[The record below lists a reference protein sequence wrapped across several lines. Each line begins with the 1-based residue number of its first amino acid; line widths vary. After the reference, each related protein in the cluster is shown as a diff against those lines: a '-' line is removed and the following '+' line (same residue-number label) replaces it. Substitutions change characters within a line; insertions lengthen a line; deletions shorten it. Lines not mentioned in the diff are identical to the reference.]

1 MNTRIIISDITLHG
15 HPEIIRDAISTGYGE
30 DISLNIEIRNSGFSE
45 DIAYAAQIGAEALIR
60 STTGFSSHIDEALQ
74 YYILND
80 IQTFMTL
87 GSNDPIRIDS
97 PSEIPVIITAGAGTE
112 ENQTAFGPA
121 LEFFDN
127 YTEEGAANLSSFSN
141 GIILG
146 KILKIKDTLQC
157 SWWEAR
163 WRARQTADSPDELC
177 RSEQNGYGKI
187 NIPNALQYKCDIP
200 ADPYKTGEQI
210 IELTNEVEKLTGEN
224 QTIGEE
230 NRELIEANNELA
242 VLLAKC
248 RENAPSPPE
257 DKSGKFIKNIIND
270 YNYNFH
276 NKDYNKSYIDDKD
289 YTESN
294 NN

>member
-1 MNTRIIISDITLHG
+1 MNARIIISDFTLHG
-15 HPEIIRDAISTGYGE
+15 HPEIIRDAVSTGYGE
-30 DISLNIEIRNSGFSE
+30 DVSSNIEIRNFGFSE

-60 STTGFSSHIDEALQ
+60 STTGLSSHIDQALQ

-80 IQTFMTL
+80 IQTFMPL
-87 GSNDPIRIDS
+87 GSNDHIRIDS

-127 YTEEGAANLSSFSN
+127 YTEEGEANLSSFSN

-146 KILKIKDTLQC
+146 KMLRIKDELQC

-163 WRARQTADSPDELC
+163 WRARQTAGSPGAQC

-187 NIPNALQYKCDIP
+187 NVQNALQYKCDIP
-200 ADPYKTGEQI
+200 ADPYKTGAQI
-210 IELTNEVEKLTGEN
+210 IELTNDVEKLTAEN
-224 QTIGEE
+224 QTFAEE
-230 NRELIEANNELA
+230 NRELLEAKNELA
-242 VLLAKC
+242 LLLAKC
-248 RENAPSPPE
+248 RKNFPSLPE
-257 DKSGKFIKNIIND
+257 DKSRKFIKNIIND

-276 NKDYNKSYIDDKD
+276 NKDFNKSYIDDKD
-289 YTESN
+289 YTELN